1 MHIDVK
7 GYANLIREGK
17 FDDALRLIREYV
29 PFPEVLE
36 RICPHP
42 CESECLRGEIDE
54 PIAINAL
61 KRSAGDYGKAPI
73 QNPANVQKRKEKV
86 AIVGSGPA
94 GLTAAYYLVQEGY
107 PVTVFE
113 KLDVAGGMMAVG
125 IPEFRLPREALR
137 SEIQVIQDMGVEVK
151 TGVTFGED
159 ITLEGLKKQG
169 YVALFMAMGLHR
181 SISLKVEGEDLPNV
195 LKGIEFLREVI
206 SGKKVSVGKNVVVIG
221 GGNVAI
227 DVALTAKR
235 LGAQRISIVCLEK
248 REEMPAWDYEIKEA
262 LEEGVTILNSLGPK
276 RFLEKD
282 GKLSGIEF
290 KCCAAVYD
298 ERGAFNPCYNEADV
312 TMVDADTAIIA
323 IGQTGDFSFAKKE
336 GIPVAAGK
344 LKVDPFTLQ
353 TQIEW
358 VFAGGDAIYGPKT
371 VVEALASGKKAAE
384 SIKRYIQGEY
394 LTADRAWDGPF
405 ECRLD
410 LEPKDTLLKKRCHC
424 HTLDIDQRQGNFR
437 EINLSLEKQEAV
449 EEAERCLSCECNYC
463 EMICPSGAIKV
474 VSQRT
479 QVDEAK
485 CIACF
490 RCVDACPQ
498 SAIEIVS
505 RHEPV
510 VLRVDP
516 SEVDQ
521 ASLKE
526 LCIKAHL
533 HPRQILCLCSGTRVD
548 EAAAAVLKGAK
559 SPEDIAVMTGAFS
572 GCGIYCMQPTL
583 RLLKAHGVDLDEPHN
598 HRWYNITP
606 SLWEMPAALAEKYP
620 GYYLEEDKKVYKK
633 VR

>member
-1 MHIDVK
+1 
-7 GYANLIREGK
+7 
-17 FDDALRLIREYV
+17 
-29 PFPEVLE
+29 
-36 RICPHP
+36 
-42 CESECLRGEIDE
+42 
-54 PIAINAL
+54 
-61 KRSAGDYGKAPI
+61 
-73 QNPANVQKRKEKV
+73 
-86 AIVGSGPA
+86 
-94 GLTAAYYLVQEGY
+94 
-107 PVTVFE
+107 
-113 KLDVAGGMMAVG
+113 
-125 IPEFRLPREALR
+125 
-137 SEIQVIQDMGVEVK
+137 
-151 TGVTFGED
+151 
-159 ITLEGLKKQG
+159 
-169 YVALFMAMGLHR
+169 
-181 SISLKVEGEDLPNV
+181 
-195 LKGIEFLREVI
+195 
-206 SGKKVSVGKNVVVIG
+206 
-221 GGNVAI
+221 
-227 DVALTAKR
+227 
-235 LGAQRISIVCLEK
+235 
-248 REEMPAWDYEIKEA
+248 
-262 LEEGVTILNSLGPK
+262 
-276 RFLEKD
+276 
-282 GKLSGIEF
+282 
-290 KCCAAVYD
+290 
-298 ERGAFNPCYNEADV
+298 
-312 TMVDADTAIIA
+312 
-323 IGQTGDFSFAKKE
+323 
-336 GIPVAAGK
+336 
-344 LKVDPFTLQ
+344 
-353 TQIEW
+353 
-358 VFAGGDAIYGPKT
+358 
-371 VVEALASGKKAAE
+371 
-384 SIKRYIQGEY
+384 
-394 LTADRAWDGPF
+394 
-405 ECRLD
+405 